1 MVRLEDAV
9 VARLKTHGKTF
20 EILVDPEL
28 AFKVKQGEKDVN
40 FEELLA
46 VEEIFS
52 DASKG
57 ERASEE
63 DLKSIFGTK
72 DVYEVARKIIEKGD
86 IQITA
91 EQRRRMIEERRKQVI
106 SIISRNAINP
116 QTGAPHPPSRIEK
129 AMEEA
134 GVHIDLHKSIDEL
147 VSEVLRAIRPIIP
160 IRLEEVR
167 IAFKIPPQHVG
178 RCMGALRAFGEIE
191 TEEWGSDGSWMAI
204 IRMPAGLQNDFYET
218 LNKLTHGEAETRLLK

>member
-91 EQRRRMIEERRKQVI
+91 EQRRRMIEDRRKQIV
-106 SIISRNAINP
+106 SIIARNAINP
-116 QTGAPHPPSRIEK
+116 QTGTPHPPSRIEK

-147 VSEVLRAIRPIIP
+147 VNEVLRAIRPIIP
-160 IRLEEVR
+160 IKFEEVK

-178 RCMGALRAFGEIE
+178 RCMGALRSFGEIE
-191 TEEWGSDGSWMAI
+191 KEEWGSDGSWMAI

-218 LNKLTHGEAETRLLK
+218 LNKLTHGEAETRLIK